1 MGFGVS
7 KEQLISNAIENQ
19 DVSELRLQM
28 KDLTPEQLR
37 QIFIQSVPGEE
48 NQCTLL
54 HYAAWQDNPD
64 LLAPLLEYVTD
75 LEIRDG
81 FGWTPLMSAIN
92 RGSRENVKLLLGH
105 GARIDCDFAK
115 GLTLVADAMA
125 FNDKGNIEQ
134 TSSYANSKYIF
145 ILELVSLLIEN
156 GAQVSNSRSE
166 SIVDG
171 ENSVDYPLLHYAVDD
186 GQEEM
191 VRILTEKGKAPL
203 NTPDQSGW
211 YPLHLASGHGYLEI
225 VKLLVNKGADI
236 NVKDKDGNT
245 PLAWARK
252 MEARE
257 VEAFLSS
264 SGAVADDSWHGEEI
278 KLKTYEEANEE
289 NTIDNVQQNGGE
301 NHVEKSSF
309 EIEMESKSNSKRQ
322 PSTIDQEKFT
332 SFDALQRKRN
342 NPIVNEKKP

>member
-37 QIFIQSVPGEE
+37 QIFIQPVPGEE
-48 NQCTLL
+48 NQYTLL

-75 LEIRDG
+75 LEIRDS

-105 GARIDCDFAK
+105 GAKIDCDFAK
-115 GLTLVADAMA
+115 GLTLVADAMS
-125 FNDKGNIEQ
+125 FNDK
-134 TSSYANSKYIF
+134 
-145 ILELVSLLIEN
+145 ELVSLLIEN
-156 GAQVSNSRSE
+156 GAQVSNSKSE

-171 ENSVDYPLLHYAVDD
+171 ENSIDYPLLHYAVDD
-186 GQEEM
+186 GQEDM
-191 VRILTEKGKAPL
+191 VRILAEKGKAPL
-203 NTPDQSGW
+203 NIPDQSGW
-211 YPLHLASGHGYLEI
+211 YPLHLASGHGYVEI

-257 VEAFLSS
+257 VEAFLSMT
-264 SGAVADDSWHGEEI
+264 GAVADDSWHGEEI

-301 NHVEKSSF
+301 NHVEKSHF
-309 EIEMESKSNSKRQ
+309 EIEMESKSNSKQ
-322 PSTIDQEKFT
+322 QSSTIDQEKFT